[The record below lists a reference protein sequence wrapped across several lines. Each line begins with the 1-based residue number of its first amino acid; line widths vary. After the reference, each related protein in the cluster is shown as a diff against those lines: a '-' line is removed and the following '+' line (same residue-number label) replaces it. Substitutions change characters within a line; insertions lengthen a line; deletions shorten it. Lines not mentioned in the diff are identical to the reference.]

1 MDDGL
6 IMKNNDL
13 IKNRLGADSPD
24 SSKKL
29 NYWTI
34 IRYISEHI
42 ALFLWVRIQLLRETK
57 EVLAIKIHAIDET
70 LLPSVLRVSG
80 LVLHPQD

>member
-29 NYWTI
+29 NY
-34 IRYISEHI
+34 
-42 ALFLWVRIQLLRETK
+42 
-57 EVLAIKIHAIDET
+57 
-70 LLPSVLRVSG
+70 
-80 LVLHPQD
+80 